1 MRQASDGWLR
11 TEDGRVN
18 CEEIVVKNV
27 SKTGIARIRRGIRK
41 YSIITLASVVYAAG
55 VSLFLDPNNLAPG
68 GVTGISIIV
77 NRLTGVPTGTMIFL
91 INIPLILLGL
101 WKFGWKF
108 ILSTGY
114 AVLAVSVATDL
125 MAPIGALT
133 EEPMLACLT
142 GGTLVALALGI
153 IFRQGATT
161 GGTDIIVK
169 VLRLS
174 YPHLRT
180 GALFF
185 LTDVIIVMCSGLIFR
200 NIDVVLYAMI
210 AVIVMSVVMDVVL
223 YGRDEA
229 KLIYIISDS
238 HEEIAGRLLEEI
250 DIGVTY
256 LRGEGGYSSRDK
268 KVIMCV
274 TKKQQA
280 PKIEEVV
287 KEEDPRAFMIVT
299 SATEIFG
306 EGYKSI
312 FADRL

>member
-1 MRQASDGWLR
+1 M
-11 TEDGRVN
+11 
-18 CEEIVVKNV
+18 KNV

>member
-1 MRQASDGWLR
+1 M
-11 TEDGRVN
+11 
-18 CEEIVVKNV
+18 KNAAGA
-27 SKTGIARIRRGIRK
+27 GIALVRRKLRNYIV
-41 YSIITLASVVYAAG
+41 ITVASVVYAAG

-68 GVTGISIIV
+68 GVTGIAIIV
-77 NRLTGVPTGTMIFL
+77 NRLTGVPTGAMIL
-91 INIPLILLGL
+91 IINIPLILLGL

-108 ILSTGY
+108 IISTGY

-125 MAPIGALT
+125 LAPVGALT

-142 GGTLVALALGI
+142 GGTLVAVALGI

-185 LTDVIIVMCSGLIFR
+185 MTDVCIVLCSGLVFR
-200 NIDVVLYAMI
+200 DLDVVLYAMV

-229 KLIYIISDS
+229 KLIYIISDN

-312 FADRL
+312 FADKL